1 MLCGAIWICTVFIMN
16 IHQGVAMRSDV
27 KFLRDGTSGL
37 REVVEQLGTGTLSK
51 SAQDELK
58 RKPNVILV
66 DQTLVTDD
74 LHSQMSG
81 VMALEARSMW
91 RNDSRQTRNTL
102 INTHRIEKICHVRA
116 RGEMAVSKSHQ
127 NDLSADRA
135 YTFMPNYL
143 SPRRHRSTL
152 SAGGQPPK
160 STYYCTHRTEYM
172 YVQ

>member
-1 MLCGAIWICTVFIMN
+1 MN

-81 VMALEARSMW
+81 VSGTGSSEYVAKPLATDQKYFALASPTQSDHMAAYCES
-91 RNDSRQTRNTL
+91 TRL
-102 INTHRIEKICHVRA
+102 DQCE
-116 RGEMAVSKSHQ
+116 
-127 NDLSADRA
+127 
-135 YTFMPNYL
+135 
-143 SPRRHRSTL
+143 
-152 SAGGQPPK
+152 GQD
-160 STYYCTHRTEYM
+160 
-172 YVQ
+172 V